1 MTTRSTRRS
10 RSRRAADPER
20 AVCRAIARN
29 AGKYV
34 AVARDW
40 TRVVAVG
47 RSWWEAHEKAI
58 DAGFPD
64 APVFMAARDYTW
76 VGR

>member
-1 MTTRSTRRS
+1 MC
-10 RSRRAADPER
+10 AQ
-20 AVCRAIARN
+20 IARN
-29 AGKYV
+29 AGKFV
-34 AVARDW
+34 AVNREW

-47 RSWWEAHEKAI
+47 KSWWEAHEKAI
-58 DAGFPD
+58 EAGYPD